1 VKVTDPK
8 PPLATTQSITVL
20 RSHLRTAVELEDE
33 TSLVGFAEKLGSDA
47 RRGVQGLVRSAT
59 ARVAAMR
66 SERERVAKM
75 FELRSSLYV
84 QGFKAIAGVDEV
96 GVGPLAGPVVAAA
109 VILPEEVNLPLVND
123 SKKLKPAQRE
133 KLSFAIHEQAIAVSI
148 GSVSPEEIDSR
159 NIFQASL
166 EAMRR
171 AVEGLNPAPDYCL
184 VDARTIPRVTVPQQ
198 GLIHGDAIDA
208 SIASASIVAK
218 VFRDR
223 LMQDFDVQ
231 YPGYG
236 FGRHM
241 GYGTAQHLEALE
253 RLGASPIH
261 RRSFGPVAAV
271 MRGTAR
277 VR

>member
-33 TSLVGFAEKLGSDA
+33 ASLVGFAEKLGSDA

-59 ARVAAMR
+59 TRVAAMR

-84 QGFKAIAGVDEV
+84 EGFKAIAGVDEV

>member
-1 VKVTDPK
+1 MTDPK
-8 PPLATTQSITVL
+8 PPLARTQPITVL

-33 TSLVGFAEKLGSDA
+33 ASLVDFAEELGSDP
-47 RRGVQGLVRSAT
+47 RRGVQALVRSAT
-59 ARVAAMR
+59 TRVGAMR

-75 FELRSSLYV
+75 FELRSGLYV
-84 QGFKAIAGVDEV
+84 RGFKAIAGVDEV

-109 VILPEEVNLPLVND
+109 VILPKEVNLPLVND
-123 SKKLKPAQRE
+123 SKKLNPAQRE
-133 KLSFAIHEQAIAVSI
+133 KLSLAIHEQAVAVSI

-184 VDARTIPRVTVPQQ
+184 VDARTIPRVTVAQQ

-253 RLGASPIH
+253 RLGACPIH
-261 RRSFGPVAAV
+261 RRSFGPVAAA
-271 MRGTAR
+271 MRSTAPIR
-277 VR
+277 

>member
-33 TSLVGFAEKLGSDA
+33 ASLVGFAEKLGSDA

-59 ARVAAMR
+59 TRVAAMR

>member
-1 VKVTDPK
+1 
-8 PPLATTQSITVL
+8 
-20 RSHLRTAVELEDE
+20 
-33 TSLVGFAEKLGSDA
+33 
-47 RRGVQGLVRSAT
+47 
-59 ARVAAMR
+59 MR

>member
-1 VKVTDPK
+1 MTDPK

>member
-1 VKVTDPK
+1 MTDPK

-33 TSLVGFAEKLGSDA
+33 ASLVGFAEKLGSDA

-59 ARVAAMR
+59 TRVAAMR

-84 QGFKAIAGVDEV
+84 RGFKAIAGVDEV